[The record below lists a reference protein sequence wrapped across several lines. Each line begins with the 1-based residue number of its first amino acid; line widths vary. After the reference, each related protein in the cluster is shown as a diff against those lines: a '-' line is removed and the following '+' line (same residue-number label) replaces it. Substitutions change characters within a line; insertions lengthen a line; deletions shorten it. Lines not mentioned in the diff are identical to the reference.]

1 MNALLVLVASV
12 SLQQATAP
20 STAYSA
26 PPPGYYGAYY
36 SPGGSTTVAGSA
48 MEGMSSMIGAAG
60 QANLQNSIAAGNY
73 QQAYSKYLDN
83 AVKSQQT
90 YFERKDV
97 WEQRKYAEDQKRQ
110 AERLAYIQKH
120 PPQLRPSD
128 SELDPV
134 TGAIRW
140 PLLLR
145 MNDFNPQREKLDKL
159 FEERAARGDLTYAEA
174 HDVQQTVEAWRDDL
188 KENKSKYPYDE
199 YAESVKFIQR
209 LGREVEYPVG

>member
-12 SLQQATAP
+12 SIQQVTAP
-20 STAYSA
+20 PASYPA
-26 PPPGYYGAYY
+26 PGPGYYGAYY
-36 SPGGSTTVAGSA
+36 SPGGSTTVAGSY

-60 QANLQNSIAAGNY
+60 QANLENSIAAGNY

-83 AVKSQQT
+83 AVKAQQT

-110 AERLAYIQKH
+110 AQRLAYIRAN

-134 TGAIRW
+134 TGAISW

-145 MNDFNPQREKLDKL
+145 MKDFNEQRQKLDKL
-159 FEERAARGDLTYAEA
+159 FEQRAARGDLTYAEA
-174 HDVQQTVEAWRDDL
+174 HDVQQTVDAWRDEL
-188 KENKSKYPYDE
+188 KENKSEYPYDE
-199 YAESVKFIQR
+199 YAEAVKFIQR